1 MRYNQPEALTGGT
14 NMKPRRNTRIPL
26 HASRRAAVAIAAA
39 AFCAVALLA
48 QPALAG
54 TLVAI
59 DAGHG
64 GPYNHAHYGSLTEK
78 AANLLFALELG
89 ARLHQQGYD
98 IAYTRTTDTAV
109 CLSDIPTWHWIDAE
123 GRWRYA
129 ADGVVWYDD
138 GVPRDDLQA
147 RSNAA
152 NALGADI
159 FISIHCNGAS
169 SSSANG
175 TENWASAND
184 PFGQQLGDYVQAAV
198 LEQTGQRDRGSGV
211 QSFYVTKWANMPALL
226 IETGFMS
233 NPTEGAKIANA
244 AWRSRYVTGIIN
256 GLNRYMASGL
266 FAPFYPRYAGSERSS
281 AAVAASR
288 AQWPSGADA
297 VVLASVYDPVSAFAA
312 PIATARLGAPVLFTD
327 QRGLSAETAAELARL
342 APDRILAVGSAKMLP
357 DGFLAQAAATAGIDT
372 SAVTRLA
379 GTEPADVAPL
389 LSREFASA
397 DTSVTVVVASAA
409 RTSDA
414 LAAAWVAA
422 ARPGGA
428 LLLTRAD
435 GSLPPE
441 AIAYLA
447 EHSADITATVSVG
460 PVPDSVTTGLPN
472 RARLGGADAG
482 VTHVAAI
489 DTARPTGLVRLFA
502 YNPDAATDGV
512 VATTMA
518 VRTQGITMPI
528 SRGRVL
534 SPYEREWLENRSSRV
549 QSVTMVGRS
558 SALPTV
564 ADMMIDKAR
573 R

>member
-1 MRYNQPEALTGGT
+1 
-14 NMKPRRNTRIPL
+14 MKPRRNTRIPL
-26 HASRRAAVAIAAA
+26 RAPRRAAVALA
-39 AFCAVALLA
+39 AVALLTTSLFA

-64 GPYNHAHYGSLTEK
+64 GPYNHARYGSLTEK

-89 ARLHQQGYD
+89 ARLHARGYD

-123 GRWRYA
+123 GRWQYA
-129 ADGVVWYDD
+129 TDGIVWYDD

-147 RSNAA
+147 RSNVA
-152 NALGADI
+152 NELGADI

-169 SSSANG
+169 SSSASG

-198 LEQTGQRDRGSGV
+198 LEQTGQRDRGSGI

-233 NPTEGAKIANA
+233 NPTEGARIANA
-244 AWRSRYVTGIIN
+244 AWRTRYVSGIIN
-256 GLNRYMASGL
+256 GLDRYMASGWY
-266 FAPFYPRYAGSERSS
+266 APFYARYAGSARSS
-281 AAVAASR
+281 AAVTASR

-312 PIATARLGAPVLFTD
+312 PLATARLGAPVLFAD
-327 QRGLSAETAAELARL
+327 QHGLSAETATELARL
-342 APDRILAVGSAKMLP
+342 APDRILALGSTKMLP
-357 DGFLAQAAATAGIDT
+357 EGFLAQAATAAGIDA
-372 SAVTRLA
+372 SAVTRFA

-389 LSREFASA
+389 LSQELASA
-397 DTSVTVVVASAA
+397 DTSVTAVFANAA

-422 ARPGGA
+422 TRPGA
-428 LLLTRAD
+428 TLLLTRAD

-441 AIAYLA
+441 AIAYLSA
-447 EHSADITATVSVG
+447 HSADVTATVSVG
-460 PVPDSVTTGLPN
+460 PVPDAATAGLPN
-472 RARLGGADAG
+472 RMRLGGADAG
-482 VTHVAAI
+482 ITQVASI
-489 DTARPTGLVRLFA
+489 DASRPAGPVWLFA
-502 YNPDAATDGV
+502 YNPDVATDAV
-512 VATTMA
+512 IATTAA
-518 VRTQGITMPI
+518 VRAQGITMPI
-528 SRGRVL
+528 FRGRVL
-534 SPYEREWLENRSSRV
+534 SAYEREWLENRASRV
-549 QSVTMVGRS
+549 QGVTMVGQTTT
-558 SALPTV
+558 LPAV
-564 ADMMIDKAR
+564 ADMMIEKAR

>member
-1 MRYNQPEALTGGT
+1 
-14 NMKPRRNTRIPL
+14 MKPCRNTRIPPR
-26 HASRRAAVAIAAA
+26 APRRAAVALAA
-39 AFCAVALLA
+39 VVLLATSLFA

-64 GPYNHAHYGSLTEK
+64 GPYNHARFGSLTEK

-89 ARLHQQGYD
+89 ARLHAHGYD

-123 GRWRYA
+123 GRWQYA
-129 ADGVVWYDD
+129 TDGIVWYDD

-147 RSNAA
+147 RSNVA
-152 NALGADI
+152 NELGADV

-198 LEQTGQRDRGSGV
+198 LEQTGQRDRGSGI

-244 AWRSRYVTGIIN
+244 AWRTRYMSGIIN
-256 GLNRYMASGL
+256 GLDRYMASGWY
-266 FAPFYPRYAGSERSS
+266 APFYARYAGSTRSS

-297 VVLASVYDPVSAFAA
+297 VVLSSVYDPASAFAA
-312 PIATARLGAPVLFTD
+312 PLATARLGAPVLFTD
-327 QRGLSAETAAELARL
+327 QHGLSAETAAELARL
-342 APDRILAVGSAKMLP
+342 APDRILALGSTKMLP
-357 DGFLAQAAATAGIDT
+357 EGFLEQAAAAAGIDA
-372 SAVTRLA
+372 SAVTRFA
-379 GTEPADVAPL
+379 GTEPADIAPL
-389 LSREFASA
+389 LSHELASA
-397 DTSVTVVVASAA
+397 DTSVTVVLANAA

-422 ARPGGA
+422 TRPGGT

-441 AIAYLA
+441 ANSYLSA
-447 EHSADITATVSVG
+447 HSAEIAAAISVG
-460 PVPDSVTTGLPN
+460 PVPDAVTAGLPS
-472 RARLGGADAG
+472 RTRLGSADAG
-482 VTHVAAI
+482 ITQVASI
-489 DTARPTGLVRLFA
+489 DASRPTGPVWLFA
-502 YNPDAATDGV
+502 YNPDVATDAV
-512 VATTMA
+512 IATTAA
-518 VRTQGITMPI
+518 VRAQGITMPI
-528 SRGRVL
+528 FRGRVL
-534 SPYEREWLENRSSRV
+534 SPYERGWLENHSSRV
-549 QSVTMVGRS
+549 QGVTMVGQTTT
-558 SALPTV
+558 LPAV
-564 ADMMIDKAR
+564 ADMMLEKAR